1 MYARAGELADEI
13 ALISNV
19 LSGVVA
25 KELLGEV

>member
-1 MYARAGELADEI
+1 MYARAEELADEI

-25 KELLGEV
+25 EELLVEV

>member
-1 MYARAGELADEI
+1 MYARAGELADKL

-25 KELLGEV
+25 EELLGEV